1 MEEKSAER
9 RSRILKVLIRVAGLS
24 VVVLIGDTCIGFST
38 TSGWE
43 PAVENILYFIL
54 FSSMGL
60 FLAAIIGILI
70 IVIIGRRKT
79 R

>member
-43 PAVENILYFIL
+43 PAIENIFTFIML
-54 FSSMGL
+54 LSLGL

-70 IVIIGRRKT
+70 AISRLRL
-79 R
+79 